1 MKSVLRVKKE
11 SSVSIAPNGEVF
23 PLPKPDDYIKEF
35 KRLQKL
41 VAKNRKE
48 GREIVVV
55 MGLGFVG
62 AVMAGIVADA
72 EQKPVTQG
80 LACPDLAEG
89 KGDMI
94 NGDAKTGH
102 PEPVEGKGA
111 SAKGVM
117 VRQAHHDTS
126 SAPLKDAVGGAAM
139 SPAGGGAGGGCSSLV
154 AHHSSL
160 SSPLPAVGSPN
171 KFVIGVQRPSTR
183 SYWKIPYL
191 NRGIA
196 PVEAEDPEVA
206 PLIARCVNEKKTLT
220 ATFTEDA
227 LTLAD
232 CVVVDVQCDYFKETL
247 GNCRQGH
254 AEIAALEDSLKIIGD
269 KIRPDCLVLIE
280 TTVPPGTT
288 EYIAY
293 PIIKKAFERRFPP
306 PEAVNRKGAKNPSFI
321 HEPPPALRATSASG
335 GQKDPSPPLEGVGGG
350 SSSSLVASHSSLVS
364 PAGGGAGGGHSSLVA
379 QHSSLSSPE
388 PLLSHSYERVMPGRE
403 YVASIRD
410 FWRVC
415 SGVNPTARARVS
427 KFLSEVLN
435 VEKFPLTVLDRPIES
450 ETCKIVENS
459 YRATILAFLD
469 EWSLFA
475 ERNGVD
481 IMKVIQAIKVRPT
494 HSNMIFPGPG
504 IGGYCLPKDGGL
516 GVWAYRHLMGFEDD
530 IFKITPMA
538 IDINDTRALHAAEL
552 VRDALRNMGK
562 IVAASKIVILG
573 ASYREDVG
581 DTRYSGSEALV
592 RKLTEMGGEI
602 RVHDPYVQ
610 HWWEL
615 EKQDTYPAPGHS
627 WARFFRNQES
637 LTDLRIEPDMKAA
650 LKGADAVVLAVKHQA
665 YRELDPDKILKMT
678 GRPFAIIDCF
688 GLLDD
693 AKIRR
698 YFELGCEVKG
708 LGRGHVKRIKDQVNT

>member
-1 MKSVLRVKKE
+1 
-11 SSVSIAPNGEVF
+11 
-23 PLPKPDDYIKEF
+23 
-35 KRLQKL
+35 
-41 VAKNRKE
+41 
-48 GREIVVV
+48 
-55 MGLGFVG
+55 
-62 AVMAGIVADA
+62 
-72 EQKPVTQG
+72 
-80 LACPDLAEG
+80 
-89 KGDMI
+89 
-94 NGDAKTGH
+94 
-102 PEPVEGKGA
+102 
-111 SAKGVM
+111 
-117 VRQAHHDTS
+117 
-126 SAPLKDAVGGAAM
+126 
-139 SPAGGGAGGGCSSLV
+139 
-154 AHHSSL
+154 
-160 SSPLPAVGSPN
+160 
-171 KFVIGVQRPSTR
+171 
-183 SYWKIPYL
+183 
-191 NRGIA
+191 
-196 PVEAEDPEVA
+196 
-206 PLIARCVNEKKTLT
+206 
-220 ATFTEDA
+220 
-227 LTLAD
+227 
-232 CVVVDVQCDYFKETL
+232 
-247 GNCRQGH
+247 
-254 AEIAALEDSLKIIGD
+254 
-269 KIRPDCLVLIE
+269 
-280 TTVPPGTT
+280 
-288 EYIAY
+288 
-293 PIIKKAFERRFPP
+293 
-306 PEAVNRKGAKNPSFI
+306 
-321 HEPPPALRATSASG
+321 
-335 GQKDPSPPLEGVGGG
+335 
-350 SSSSLVASHSSLVS
+350 
-364 PAGGGAGGGHSSLVA
+364 
-379 QHSSLSSPE
+379 
-388 PLLSHSYERVMPGRE
+388 MPGRE

-415 SGVNPTARARVS
+415 SGVNPTARARVA

-665 YRELDPDKILKMT
+665 YRDLDPDKILKMT
-678 GRPFAIIDCF
+678 SRPFAMIDCF

-708 LGRGHVKRIKDQVNT
+708 LGREHVKRIKDSIRNI